1 MRERKEKLIYRFKL
15 GDIQSFEVLSKI
27 CYEGYK
33 KTGNKFS
40 IRFEGSKG
48 YLSHIEISC
57 EFNID
62 GSNNRIFNRSLDT
75 MINIFYSDKNGVRL
89 SMGDDK
95 PRKITYD
102 KKAKVLIAALLE
114 EDDLPF

>member
-57 EFNID
+57 EGQREGD
-62 GSNNRIFNRSLDT
+62 NRIFTRSLDT
-75 MINIFYSDKNGVRL
+75 NINIFYSDKDGVRL